1 MCEHSG
7 AVGALRDD
15 VCGGYR
21 ELLVVLLM
29 RAEWLVLHFV
39 LWWMQCYSIHTSQGL
54 AHGLYVCML
63 MSQRKKNYLCIFNV
77 SW

>member
-1 MCEHSG
+1 M
-7 AVGALRDD
+7 GALRDY

-21 ELLVVLLM
+21 ELLLM

-39 LWWMQCYSIHTSQGL
+39 LWWMQCYSIRTSQGL

-63 MSQRKKNYLCIFNV
+63 MSQRKKLLLHF
-77 SW
+77 